1 MSGNVRTLFSLAVA
15 LLDNVLQAAIEL
27 THIQGKARSKD
38 ESMMRQFRVVDEDGQ
53 PIRYTYLEDENL
65 KFYFHFLGT
74 ESSTSY
80 EIVETVEPADFAAI
94 ATMFGADPNDDIL
107 TIVQEI
113 SDSGRGGELIT
124 ALKRQQIRNKP
135 HKWRRD

>member
-1 MSGNVRTLFSLAVA
+1 VSGNVRTLFSLAVA
-15 LLDNVLQAAIEL
+15 LLDNVPQAAFEL
-27 THIQGKARSKD
+27 THVQGRARSKD
-38 ESMMRQFRVVDEDGQ
+38 ERMMRQIRVVDEDGQ
-53 PIRYTYLEDENL
+53 PIRYAYLEDENL
-65 KFYFHFLGT
+65 KFDFHFLGT

-94 ATMFGADPNDDIL
+94 ANVFGADTNDDIL

-113 SDSGRGGELIT
+113 SGSGRGGELIK